1 MQIPS
6 RPNRISTK
14 QAVISL
20 LILVML
26 VVGLMLLTYQT
37 VKAADGLPTLTCKP
51 NAVEVFNDSGIVFEM
66 HTYRIYLN
74 GDSLESGPLNL
85 PHNGLFTYYF
95 STIVYGTYNFQ
106 VINPDNVTIL
116 TQISCINAEPTQTP
130 TSTNTPTPQPL
141 FSLMSHFD
149 GSGNAVF
156 TIHNYG
162 DSMIYANR
170 YILYESGSKV
180 DEASFYLFSGE
191 NKTITFAR
199 DPGNYLL
206 NILNQNDVIVA
217 HDTLNNIP
225 ATQTFTATAVPTTTF
240 TPTFTTT
247 STSTVTSTATKTS
260 TVTPTVTATTTST
273 LTSTLTVTS
282 TVTKTVTKTIT
293 TTVTPKTVDSSNNGT
308 AHTQTPTAKPWFWF
322 LKKTTSTATKTFSF
336 TPSPQ
341 RPTAT
346 PAISATLTPV
356 KTGSTATGAAATP
369 TSAPQPRDG
378 APLSL
383 LMIIVIFL
391 LMGITGFGFW
401 RFTKK

>member
-1 MQIPS
+1 MHNTGHKSVKTAKKVIS
-6 RPNRISTK
+6 AAAFIILLIIGLSILRPIHIA
-14 QAVISL
+14 QAVTDISITVETERFIVTNNGDTSAENYSYKL
-20 LILVML
+20 FQESTEINSGVLN
-26 VVGLMLLTYQT
+26 LTAAGSET
-37 VKAADGLPTLTCKP
+37 VFITDFGYFTLRVY
-51 NAVEVFNDSGIVFEM
+51 NELSVEVANRSY
-66 HTYRIYLN
+66 TR
-74 GDSLESGPLNL
+74 
-85 PHNGLFTYYF
+85 T
-95 STIVYGTYNFQ
+95 
-106 VINPDNVTIL
+106 
-116 TQISCINAEPTQTP
+116 ATQTP

-191 NKTITFAR
+191 NKTVTFAR

-225 ATQTFTATAVPTTTF
+225 ATQTFTATVIPTTTF

-247 STSTVTSTATKTS
+247 STSTVTSTATKTLTVTS
-260 TVTPTVTATTTST
+260 TVTPTVTATTTSI
-273 LTSTLTVTS
+273 LTSTLTFTS
-282 TVTKTVTKTIT
+282 TVTKTGTKTVT
-293 TTVTPKTVDSSNNGT
+293 TTVTPKTVDNSNNGT
-308 AHTQTPTAKPWFWF
+308 VQTSTPTAKPWFWY
-322 LKKTTSTATKTFSF
+322 LKKPTSTATLTFSF

-346 PAISATLTPV
+346 PAVSVTLTPV
-356 KTGSTATGAAATP
+356 MTGSTATGAAATP
-369 TSAPQPRDG
+369 IPAPQPHG
-378 APLSL
+378 GIPLSL
-383 LMIIVIFL
+383 WIIAGFIL
-391 LMGITGFGFW
+391 LGVGGFGVSLLI
-401 RFTKK
+401 KK